1 MATDLSKGSKS
12 GIRHSGIVKAVW
24 AAVGA
29 TTTEGGVMGFL
40 VVVVVIDF
48 LVVGNLVVG
57 LVVVV
62 VVDFVVVSF
71 IVFAGGSGGE
81 ILEVVTA

>member
-1 MATDLSKGSKS
+1 
-12 GIRHSGIVKAVW
+12 
-24 AAVGA
+24 
-29 TTTEGGVMGFL
+29 MGFL